1 LYSEDGVFN
10 SLRRLQFPSST
21 SFILFN
27 PLPGIAGIIGV
38 TSSPET
44 DSALQRMLQ
53 RLSLDSS
60 CSSTTVVEPLLRTVV
75 AAVHRTGPA
84 PVWTWNAART
94 VGCLMVGEPF
104 VPESTG
110 DAATALLG
118 HYHNQGIAALANLHG
133 WFSGL
138 LLDLRQRKV
147 VLFNDRHGLGRLYV
161 HEAPGRFAF
170 ASEAKALL
178 ALDPALKQLDSRGV
192 AEWLSCGCVLQNRTL
207 FSGISLLP
215 AGSAWTFAVG
225 RPVEKRTWFEL
236 QSWENQPLLSA
247 AEFEGRL
254 LEVFPRALERSLRGS
269 QPVAMSLT
277 GGLDGRMI
285 MAWARHQPGHLP
297 CYTFNGT
304 YRDCA
309 DVRIGRRVARACGQ
323 SHQTISLGDEFL
335 KEFPALAEQSVA
347 VSDGAMDVTG
357 AAELYA
363 NRFAREIAPVRLT
376 GNYGSEII
384 RRNVAFR
391 PRSLPTGLFTPEMA
405 QHAAAAART
414 YAGESRG
421 HRLGFIA
428 TRQVPWHH
436 YARFSVEQSQ
446 LSVRSPFLDHDLV
459 ALCFQA
465 PPESAQA
472 LEPTLRAIAAGNPA
486 LAKMPTDRGV
496 SWPPPAQAI
505 NRLRHRFHDCVA
517 KAEYA
522 YDYGMPDWL
531 ARVDRTLSPLHL
543 ERLFLGRQKFCHF
556 RTWYRRQLAPFV
568 KDVLLDPRSR
578 SRGYLNGATLEP
590 MVTGHIRGTH
600 NRTTEIHKLLSLE
613 LLQRRLLD

>member
-1 LYSEDGVFN
+1 
-10 SLRRLQFPSST
+10 
-21 SFILFN
+21 
-27 PLPGIAGIIGV
+27 
-38 TSSPET
+38 
-44 DSALQRMLQ
+44 MLQ
-53 RLSLDSS
+53 RLSHDSS
-60 CSSTTVVEPLLRTVV
+60 CSSATVVEPLLRTSV
-75 AAVHRTGPA
+75 AAVHRTAPA
-84 PVWTWNAART
+84 PVWTWNAARNL
-94 VGCLMVGEPF
+94 GCLIVGEPF

-110 DAATALLG
+110 NVADAFLS
-118 HYHNQGIAALANLHG
+118 HYHQQGIAALAGLHG

-138 LLDLRQRKV
+138 LLDLREQRV
-147 VLFNDRHGLGRLYV
+147 ILFNDRHGLGRLYV

-170 ASEAKALL
+170 ASEAKALM
-178 ALDPALKQLDSRGV
+178 ALDPALKQLDFRGV

-207 FSGISLLP
+207 FPGVSLLP
-215 AGSAWTFAVG
+215 AGSAWTFPVG
-225 RPVEKRTWFEL
+225 RAVEKRSWFDGK
-236 QSWENQPLLSA
+236 SWENQPLLSA
-247 AEFEGRL
+247 AEFESRL
-254 LEVFPRALERSLRGS
+254 LEIFPRALERSLRGN

-285 MAWARHQPGHLP
+285 MAWARHQPGRLP

-323 SHQTISLGDEFL
+323 SHQTISVGDEFL
-335 KEFPALAEQSVA
+335 KEFPTLAERSVA
-347 VSDGAMDVTG
+347 ISDGAMDVTG

-363 NRFAREIAPVRLT
+363 NRFAREIAPIRLT

-391 PRSLPTGLFTPEMA
+391 PRSLPAGLFTPELA
-405 QHAAAAART
+405 QCAADGART
-414 YAGESRG
+414 YAEESRG
-421 HRLGFIA
+421 HRLGFIV

-465 PPESAQA
+465 PAESAQA
-472 LEPTLRAIAAGNPA
+472 IEPTLRVIAAGNPA

-505 NRLRHRFHDCVA
+505 NRLRHRFHDYVA

-531 ARVDRTLSPLHL
+531 ARVDRTLSPLGL

-568 KDVLLDPRSR
+568 KEVLLDPRSR
-578 SRGYLNGATLEP
+578 SRSYLNGTALEP

-613 LLQRRLLD
+613 LLQRTLLD